1 MTSQLILGNGHG
13 LAIASDSAATYGT
26 RTYEDAQKVRGLKH
40 PHNVAVL
47 QSGGVDLFGMP
58 VSVLLEEWNKTL
70 GDDRMPLEAYRDT
83 FLSWLGHNLSKWTGK
98 VEMDRRVGDALNAE
112 LRQIRAGEIEVLRG
126 GVEEVLEKGVEG
138 VLADLPSVWGE
149 EHQDAV
155 LRVIKERSEWVHSRS
170 VYDPALPPMADGLF
184 SRLESRNQED
194 SWTPQSLIDS
204 CFEGLP
210 RSEQIDLALHEHFR
224 LMVGRSY
231 WITGHHITLTFAGYG
246 LGDLTPTVA
255 SVSIRG
261 AMESHIARSDESVM
275 RARQVEAGFALYKPV
290 AQNRTIELIISGHN
304 PDLMA
309 RAMHLELGPAPV
321 LPVDAAEAKG
331 NPGVAVEEAPD
342 RDLAEDTTERDAIEQ
357 WTELRQL
364 GERFLERADSLST
377 SHHYWT
383 FMETIARLEMPSL
396 TDTTRSL
403 IAVEAL
409 GKDLRGAQPTVGGH
423 IDVATITLRDGF
435 TWVSDQ

>member
-1 MTSQLILGNGHG
+1 VTSQLILGNGHG

-26 RTYEDAQKVRGLKH
+26 RTYEDAQKIRGLKH
-40 PHNVAVL
+40 PHRVAVL
-47 QSGGVDLFGMP
+47 QSGEVDLFGMP

-83 FLSWLGHNLSKWTGK
+83 FLSWLGHNLSKWTGE
-98 VEMDRRVGDALNAE
+98 VEMDRQVGDALEAE

-138 VLADLPSVWGE
+138 VLADLPSVWVE

-155 LRVIKERSEWVHSRS
+155 LRVIKERSEWVHSRD

-210 RSEQIDLALHEHFR
+210 RSEQIDRALHEHFR

-231 WITGHHITLTFAGYG
+231 WITGHQITLTFAGYG
-246 LGDLTPTVA
+246 SDDLIPTVA
-255 SVSIRG
+255 SVIIRG
-261 AMESHIARSDESVM
+261 AMENHIARSDEEAAP
-275 RARQVEAGFALYKPV
+275 ARKVADGRFALWKSV
-290 AQNRTIELIISGHN
+290 AQDQTIRLIIYGHN
-304 PDLMA
+304 RDLMA
-309 RAMHLELGPAPV
+309 HGIDLELGPVPV
-321 LPVDAAEAKG
+321 LPVDEAEAKG
-331 NPGVAVEEAPD
+331 NPGVAVEAAPYA
-342 RDLAEDTTERDAIEQ
+342 DLAEDTTDRDAIEQ

-364 GERFLERADSLST
+364 GEKFVERADALS
-377 SHHYWT
+377 HRNYWK
-383 FMETIARLEMPSL
+383 FMDTIARLEMKSL

-409 GKDLRGAQPTVGGH
+409 GKDLRGDQPTVGGD

-435 TWVSDQ
+435 TWVRPQ